1 MIPASPKISAQ
12 SVKVGFT
19 YITESALKTAL
30 RGWNPTITRWSAPV
44 LCTVKLVS
52 GVHGAPAQR
61 KAKHVASRE
70 EMKQESEKS
79 YSILQHRATH
89 AQLPAKTENVLYKE
103 RDVRRKEK
111 GKKIEMRKGKGQTKK
126 KVGRQG
132 RKTKTENPEDKT
144 ESSGKTKTKC
154 SRRKEKP
161 KINNR
166 TQHLSAL
173 YTNGLT

>member
-1 MIPASPKISAQ
+1 MCI
-12 SVKVGFT
+12 
-19 YITESALKTAL
+19 
-30 RGWNPTITRWSAPV
+30 
-44 LCTVKLVS
+44 VKLVS

-61 KAKHVASRE
+61 KEKHVASRE
-70 EMKQESEKS
+70 EMKQESEKL
-79 YSILQHRATH
+79 YSILQHRAIR
-89 AQLPAKTENVLYKE
+89 AQLQVKTENVLYKE

-132 RKTKTENPEDKT
+132 RKTKAENPEDKT
-144 ESSGKTKTKC
+144 ENSGKTKTKC

-166 TQHLSAL
+166 TQYPSAL